1 MQAGSGSLWRIR
13 RTGGPAGDIPP
24 RPATIPLYLLQIG
37 VLAATVGLGLV
48 AILAV
53 VVGTLRRR

>member
-1 MQAGSGSLWRIR
+1 M
-13 RTGGPAGDIPP
+13 
-24 RPATIPLYLLQIG
+24 IPLYLLQIG